1 MTVKLSSKGQLVIPK
16 DIRKTLNLKPGDE
29 FNIELAG
36 RQIILQPVIDKQ
48 AALEAI
54 DALYGMFPGSDLL
67 DALEA
72 EHRWE
77 IERDKKREQS
87 LHS

>member
-1 MTVKLSSKGQLVIPK
+1 MQVKLSSKGQLVIPQK
-16 DIRKTLNLKPGDE
+16 IRRALDLKPGTE

-77 IERDKKREQS
+77 IERDIKREQS
-87 LHS
+87 LPS

>member
-1 MTVKLSSKGQLVIPK
+1 MTIKLSSKGQLVIPQK
-16 DIRKTLNLKPGDE
+16 IRQALNLKPGDE

-48 AALEAI
+48 AALDAI

-67 DALEA
+67 DDLEA

-77 IERDKKREQS
+77 IERDIKREQS
-87 LHS
+87 LRS